1 MGMES
6 YETFELP
13 IPEELKDKL
22 SEGVELLY
30 MECMGRKKILQTK

>member
-1 MGMES
+1 MDMES

-13 IPEELKDKL
+13 IPDALKDKL

-30 MECMGRKKILQTK
+30 LECMGRKKILQTK